1 MKIQVRD
8 YEYKADSSK
17 TLTTGFIAQELYEIF
32 PNAVIKS
39 ANAEDMWGVDYGK
52 VTPLLVK
59 AIQDQQALIEAL
71 QAENSSLKAENTS
84 IKSDVDA
91 LKSAVYGTAQMK
103 QQ

>member
-32 PNAVIKS
+32 PNAVSKP
-39 ANAEDMWGVDYGK
+39 ANAEDMWAVDYGK

-59 AIQDQQALIEAL
+59 AIQDLKKTNDTQKLTNDAQQKQIDS
-71 QAENSSLKAENTS
+71 QQSQ
-84 IKSDVDA
+84 IDA
-91 LKSAVYGTAQMK
+91 LTQMVKSLVK
-103 QQ
+103 K